1 MQEHEITIAVRT
13 QAMETVMTEVVGA
26 MLSVSGLSEAAI
38 QEMYRRVTATTDGVS
53 ISGVD
58 PVESDHVAGEF
69 QDATRYLVKEI
80 ESARLRHL
88 RRGQ

>member
-38 QEMYRRVTATTDGVS
+38 QKMYRRVTATTDAVS

-69 QDATRYLVKEI
+69 QDAVRYLVKEI

-88 RRGQ
+88 GQGQ